1 MAPHKKSREQHIAVF
16 GASGSGKTVMLS
28 SFYGAAQEP
37 QFLED
42 SIFRIEPESI
52 GQGNALHQNYL
63 GMKNEAQVPLAT
75 RFSAKSYAFNL
86 RLNEEFAA
94 KAAKG
99 SSDLLKLVWH
109 DYPGEWFE
117 QDVTGE
123 SEAKRRVA
131 AFRALLQSDVALVLV
146 DGQKLRDHQGQER
159 VYLKSLLTSLRTG
172 LLVLKGNLLDEGAP
186 LAEFPRIWMLALS
199 KADVLP
205 DMDVVRFRDLLIQN
219 VAGEIEQLRKALAEF
234 VQAEQVLSVGED
246 FVLLSSARFDA
257 SKIEVTERIGLDL
270 ILPIAAA
277 LPLERKLRW
286 EQAVGIP
293 TKVAASLADGAGRLA
308 GFLLGKVN
316 LPGPLGKAVSLL
328 GPALTEL
335 ASVGGAALKRYHE
348 DALAKRDYVRAL
360 LSGFRVDLQ
369 KSEEGKV
376 LIRSKR

>member
-1 MAPHKKSREQHIAVF
+1 MPPHKKSREQHIAVF

-42 SIFRIEPESI
+42 SMFRVEPERI

-63 GMKNEAQVPLAT
+63 GMKNEAQVPVAT
-75 RFSAKSYAFNL
+75 KFSAESYAFNL
-86 RLNEEFAA
+86 RLKEEFAA
-94 KAAKG
+94 KGARA
-99 SSDLLKLVWH
+99 SDLLKLVWH

-117 QDVTGE
+117 QDVSGE
-123 SEAKRRVA
+123 AEAKRRVS
-131 AFRALLQSDVALVLV
+131 AFRALLRSDVALVLV

-159 VYLKSLLTSLRTG
+159 MYLKSLLTSLRTG
-172 LLVLKGNLLDEGAP
+172 LLVLKDDLLDEGAP
-186 LAEFPRIWMLALS
+186 LADFPRIWMLALS
-199 KADVLP
+199 KADLLP
-205 DMDVVRFRDLLIQN
+205 DMDVVRFRDLMIQN

-257 SKIEVTERIGLDL
+257 SRIEVTERIGLDL

-286 EQAVGIP
+286 QQAFGIP
-293 TKVAASLADGAGRLA
+293 VKVAANFADGAGRLA
-308 GFLLGKVN
+308 SLLLGRVN
-316 LPGPLGKAVSLL
+316 LPGPLGKAIALL
-328 GPALTEL
+328 GPTLTEL
-335 ASVGGAALKRYHE
+335 ASVGGAALKKYHE
-348 DALAKRDYVRAL
+348 EALAKRDYVRAL
-360 LSGFRVDLQ
+360 LSGFRLDLQ
-369 KSEEGKV
+369 NSEQDKV